1 MNKINLATGIVF
13 LFLKARGDI
22 FKFVIV
28 GEKIFYLFIK
38 LASLRESLVKK
49 VCCRKRLLLFFH
61 GVVFLTILFFKILI
75 SKRNLQK
82 ILF

>member
-28 GEKIFYLFIK
+28 GEKIFCLLIK
-38 LASLRESLVKK
+38 LASLRESLVKQ